1 MGEHTAEDRG
11 VGSSI
16 LPSPIEVT
24 MSKLSF
30 EAKRKALHTLGLGYI
45 LFYYIS
51 LKIFES
57 HQIAMLLL
65 LSLLLT
71 FIAIEF
77 FRITEHKKIPVL
89 HIMWRPREENSLGG
103 QVYMLLGTILALAIF
118 DFPIAL
124 AVILMAIL
132 GDMAAAIFGI
142 AFGKH
147 WIKGL
152 KDTAWEGIIAEFTVD
167 LIIGYF
173 IIGNW
178 VIVIPMALMAT
189 IVETIF
195 PHIDDNLAIP
205 VFAGF
210 IGQALKLLFP

>member
-1 MGEHTAEDRG
+1 
-11 VGSSI
+11 
-16 LPSPIEVT
+16 
-24 MSKLSF
+24 MSKLAF
-30 EAKRKALHTLGLGYI
+30 EAKRKAFHILGLGYV
-45 LFYYIS
+45 LFYWLA

-57 HQIAMLLL
+57 SQIAMLLL
-65 LSLLLT
+65 LSVLLI

-77 FRITEHKKIPVL
+77 FRITEHRKIPILHVL
-89 HIMWRPREENSLGG
+89 WRPREENTLGG
-103 QVYMLLGTILALAIF
+103 QVYMILGMILALAIF

-124 AVILMAIL
+124 TVILMASF

-147 WIKGL
+147 WMKGL
-152 KDTAWEGIIAEFTVD
+152 KDTAWEGVIAEFVVD
-167 LIIGYF
+167 LIIGYL

-178 VIVIPMALMAT
+178 IIVIPMAAMAT
-189 IVETIF
+189 FVETIF
-195 PHIDDNLAIP
+195 PHVDDNLAIP